1 MGKAPVP
8 MQRAEFSM
16 TSFENITPRTQL
28 IPERKIE
35 AGAEAYHKRAKAAV
49 EAYYGITLE

>member
-1 MGKAPVP
+1 
-8 MQRAEFSM
+8 M
-16 TSFENITPRTQL
+16 TSFENITPRTRI

-49 EAYYGITLE
+49 EAYYGIKLD

>member
-1 MGKAPVP
+1 

-16 TSFENITPRTQL
+16 TSFENITPRTRL
-28 IPERKIE
+28 VPERKIE

-49 EAYYGITLE
+49 EAYYGIELN

>member
-1 MGKAPVP
+1 

-16 TSFENITPRTQL
+16 TSFENITPRTRL
-28 IPERKIE
+28 VPERKIE

-49 EAYYGITLE
+49 EAYYGIKLN